1 MGLESYGQFCTVDA
15 YIVLVST
22 MGDKEL
28 EHSVYTWIGNS
39 AQTDKKFCCAMY
51 AVSLRNMVQST
62 KRIGRMTE
70 GDEGEEFLKVFEGSV
85 VVLDAGYGT
94 ETGLF
99 MVQERVYP
107 VKMYRVDGKCKPFLV
122 LVRVIG
128 LIIGLQKCRDFGS

>member
-15 YIVLVST
+15 YIVLVSS
-22 MGDKEL
+22 MGEKEL
-28 EHSVYTWIGNS
+28 EHTVYTWIGAT

-62 KRIGRMTE
+62 KRIGRMVE
-70 GDEGEEFLKVFEGSV
+70 GEEGEEFLKVFEGCV
-85 VVLDAGYGT
+85 TVLDSRFGT

-107 VKMYRVDGKCKPFLV
+107 IKMYKVDGKFKPLLV
-122 LVRVIG
+122 LVIVLINTRFVRV
-128 LIIGLQKCRDFGS
+128 